1 LVLKLTEGTVKWFN
15 NRKGYG
21 FIATEEEGDIF
32 VHHSAIVKE
41 GDEYATLNENDKVEF
56 EITQG
61 EKGPAASKV
70 VVTEA
75 APAQARDYRY

>member
-1 LVLKLTEGTVKWFN
+1 MVLKLTEGTVKWFD

-21 FIATEEEGDIF
+21 FITTEEEGDIF
-32 VHHSAIVKE
+32 VHYSAIVKE
-41 GDEYATLNENDKVEF
+41 DDEYVTLNESDKVEF

-61 EKGPAASKV
+61 EKGPAASNV

-75 APAQARDYRY
+75 APAQVRDYRY

>member
-1 LVLKLTEGTVKWFN
+1 LVLILTEGTVKWFN

-41 GDEYATLNENDKVEF
+41 GDEFATLHENDKVEF
-56 EITQG
+56 EVTQG
-61 EKGPAASKV
+61 DKGPAASKV

-75 APAQARDYRY
+75 APPQVRDFRY

>member
-1 LVLKLTEGTVKWFN
+1 MVLKLTEGTVKWFD

-21 FIATEEEGDIF
+21 FIATEEGDIF
-32 VHHSAIVKE
+32 VHHSAIVKK
-41 GDEYATLNENDKVEF
+41 GDEFATLHENDKVEF

-61 EKGPAASKV
+61 DKGPAASKV

-75 APAQARDYRY
+75 APAQVRDSRY

>member
-1 LVLKLTEGTVKWFN
+1 LVLKLIEGTVKWFN

-32 VHHSAIVKE
+32 VHYSAIVKE
-41 GDEYATLNENDKVEF
+41 SDEFATLHENDKVEF
-56 EITQG
+56 EITQTD
-61 EKGPAASKV
+61 KGSAASKV

-75 APAQARDYRY
+75 APVKVRDFRY

>member
-32 VHHSAIVKE
+32 VHHSNIVKK
-41 GDEYATLNENDKVEF
+41 GDEYATLNESDKVEF

-70 VVTEA
+70 VVTQA
-75 APAQARDYRY
+75 APADFRDYRY

>member
-1 LVLKLTEGTVKWFN
+1 MTEGTVKWFN

-21 FIATEEEGDIF
+21 FIATEEGDIF
-32 VHHSAIVKE
+32 VHHSAIVKKS
-41 GDEYATLNENDKVEF
+41 DEFATLNENDKVEF

-61 EKGPAASKV
+61 DKGPAASQV

-75 APAQARDYRY
+75 APVQHRGYRY

>member
-21 FIATEEEGDIF
+21 FIATEEGDIF
-32 VHHSAIVKE
+32 VHHSAIVKK
-41 GDEYATLNENDKVEF
+41 GDEFATLNENDKVEF
-56 EITQG
+56 EIVEG

-75 APAQARDYRY
+75 APAQYRNNRY

>member
-1 LVLKLTEGTVKWFN
+1 MVLKLTEGTVKWFD

-21 FIATEEEGDIF
+21 FIATEEGDIF
-32 VHHSAIVKE
+32 VHHSAIVKK
-41 GDEYATLNENDKVEF
+41 GDEFATLHENDKVEF

-61 EKGPAASKV
+61 DKGPAASKV

-75 APAQARDYRY
+75 APAQVRDNRY